1 MALQQLKALEFSA
14 SRPDPTA
21 LQAPTAIPTIEKT
34 VLALISFDLDDTLWD
49 AGPVLWRAEELQYAW
64 LQAHLPRVTAALGI
78 PELQA
83 RRRELAR
90 EQPALA
96 HDFTQLR
103 LSALRELCRQFDY
116 PEDLAPLGIAV
127 FVAAR
132 SQVVLYPEVDAV
144 LRALALRYRLVALT
158 NGNTD
163 LVRAGVADYFEFAL
177 SPADTGTS
185 KPDPRMFEAV
195 WRRAGV
201 AAESVVHVGDE
212 PLYDIEGAH
221 RARLASVWVNR
232 RARVWPTE
240 YRPAYAEITTLTDL
254 PAAIERLAAESA
266 LKRTVET

>member
-14 SRPDPTA
+14 SRLTPNSLELPRCNPN
-21 LQAPTAIPTIEKT
+21 LEKI

-64 LQAHLPRVTAALGI
+64 LQEQLPRVTAELGI

-83 RRRELAR
+83 RRRDLAR

-103 LSALRELCRQFDY
+103 LHALRELCVRFGY
-116 PEDLAPLGIAV
+116 PEGLAPLGLAV

-132 SQVVLYPEVDAV
+132 SQVVLFPEVDAV
-144 LRALALRYRLVALT
+144 LRALATRYRLAALT

-163 LVRAGVADYFEFAL
+163 LVRAGVAHYFEFAL
-177 SPADTGTS
+177 SPAETGTS
-185 KPDPRMFEAV
+185 KPDPRMFEAL

-212 PLYDIEGAH
+212 PLHDIEGAH
-221 RARLASVWVNR
+221 RAKLASVWVNR
-232 RARVWPTE
+232 RARAWPTE
-240 YRPAYAEITTLTDL
+240 YRPAHAEITTLTQL
-254 PAAIERLAAESA
+254 PAAIDRLAAESA